1 MSHRTTG
8 QYDTDGNATVEQHA
22 IDFRAALDDT
32 ASSLDRRDQRLDQR
46 EHATR
51 YAISAQCK
59 LNVRNA
65 IERCRGMPGVA
76 AVVRRIAAQQHP
88 QMRITHLA
96 VDSGSHAAQWVDGG
110 QGARVAQSH
119 ARHRRP
125 GRGRAEYE
133 VRRGRLPD
141 PAAIGQKVRQFARG
155 RRPEGRPHVGQRL
168 LRFVGHV
175 EHASVGVAV
184 AKAGVEAA
192 QSDHVGQ
199 SQAGPGEHVGEH
211 PGQGE
216 HAGAGL
222 HSDPVEFDGSGLS
235 ARSWTGFE
243 HPHCQAAGGQGE
255 RGGQPADTGA
265 DHQHLALSH
274 RAACCRNPAGAATGP
289 EPPVGRSRAEGPAD
303 GCGPVGHRWRP

>member
-1 MSHRTTG
+1 MSHSTTG
-8 QYDTDGNATVEQHA
+8 QHDTDGNAAVEQHA

-32 ASSLDRRDQRLDQR
+32 ASRLDRRDQRLDQR
-46 EHATR
+46 EHSTR
-51 YAISAQCK
+51 YAVSAERK
-59 LNVRNA
+59 LNVRNT
-65 IERCRGMPGVA
+65 IECCRGMPGVA

-88 QMRITHLA
+88 QMRITDLA
-96 VDSGSHAAQWVDGG
+96 VDCGGHAAQWVDGG

-141 PAAIGQKVRQFARG
+141 PAAVGQKVRQFAG
-155 RRPEGRPHVGQRL
+155 RRGPEGRPDVGQRL
-168 LRFVGHV
+168 FRFVGHV

-184 AKAGVEAA
+184 AKAGVEASQA
-192 QSDHVGQ
+192 DHIGQ
-199 SQAGPGEHVGEH
+199 SQTGPGKHVGEH

-222 HSDPVEFDGSGLS
+222 HPDPVEFDGSGLS

-243 HPHCQAAGGQGE
+243 HPHRQPPGGQGE
-255 RGGQPADTGA
+255 CSGQPTDTGA

-274 RAACCRNPAGAATGP
+274 RAACCRNPAGVATVP

-303 GCGPVGHRWRP
+303 GCGPVDRRWPP